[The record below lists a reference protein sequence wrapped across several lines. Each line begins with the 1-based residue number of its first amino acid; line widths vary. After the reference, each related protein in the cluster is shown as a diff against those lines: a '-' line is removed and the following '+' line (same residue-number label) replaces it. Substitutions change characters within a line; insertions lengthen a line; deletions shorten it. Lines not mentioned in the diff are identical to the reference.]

1 MQELEKI
8 LEEMRQIKDG
18 NRKENLYAKYPPNG
32 KDQEVL
38 NAYSQGYEDG
48 TDNLYNAVVH
58 IIRKYMEN
66 DHTARKG
73 VIIMTENEVIKIF
86 ENEVIILDCWIEH
99 CKDIIADCE
108 TEDDEFDDDKER
120 AELSLKDYTERKEA
134 FDVAISAL
142 KEIQLY
148 KDNKLCLVPEDVYSR
163 QCSELDAYKEIG
175 TVEECREAVEKQ
187 KPKKPHR
194 NYKKFSGLWCKC
206 GWYLGQKQCL
216 DIKYCPN
223 CGQKIDFGE

>member
-1 MQELEKI
+1 
-8 LEEMRQIKDG
+8 
-18 NRKENLYAKYPPNG
+18 
-32 KDQEVL
+32 
-38 NAYSQGYEDG
+38 
-48 TDNLYNAVVH
+48 
-58 IIRKYMEN
+58 
-66 DHTARKG
+66 
-73 VIIMTENEVIKIF
+73 MTENEVLIKTPEEAI
-86 ENEVIILDCWIEH
+86 ETIKSNMPTSGYQMLRESLDMAII
-99 CKDIIADCE
+99 
-108 TEDDEFDDDKER
+108 
-120 AELSLKDYTERKEA
+120 
-134 FDVAISAL
+134 AL

-187 KPKKPHR
+187 KAKKPHR

-223 CGQKIDFGE
+223 CGQKIDFGGCV